1 MFNDQKSFDKYV
13 AKHALAKTDANRV
26 GLNDKQVSGLN
37 NARELIRWAYD
48 ADKGTS
54 SPVLEVDNHFVVAL
68 LTGVHED
75 GYATVDEVAQ
85 EISFE
90 LRRQKKAELL
100 AKKINVSGNS
110 LAEIAANNGAQV
122 ASVPEANFG
131 AYFLPGLGVEPKV
144 IAAAVTAP
152 QGKIVG
158 PIQGTNA
165 VYVLQSTS
173 KTSNAAMM
181 NVDAERQRI
190 SSMMAQRA
198 AYELYQSMF
207 ELAKVK
213 DLRGKY
219 LF

>member
-1 MFNDQKSFDKYV
+1 MGGSLFMQQRAFNNV
-13 AKHALAKTDANRV
+13 AEATSYALGSGVGWLLAIV
-26 GLNDKQVSGLN
+26 GL
-37 NARELIRWAYD
+37 AAIREKMEYSD
-48 ADKGTS
+48 
-54 SPVLEVDNHFVVAL
+54 
-68 LTGVHED
+68 
-75 GYATVDEVAQ
+75 
-85 EISFE
+85 
-90 LRRQKKAELL
+90 
-100 AKKINVSGNS
+100 
-110 LAEIAANNGAQV
+110 
-122 ASVPEANFG
+122 
-131 AYFLPGLGVEPKV
+131 
-144 IAAAVTAP
+144 VTAP